1 MKGIYGGLA
10 LLLPLCAYAQLEQSQ
25 YLVYLVSDD
34 PFVVQQAKTIAPDAF
49 TGSLDSGRR
58 VLQLGR
64 YTNLNLAQKRS
75 DELKALGLPVDIARV
90 TSRVVPAQND
100 SGIPSPS
107 GFNPPP
113 STVVSTIPIQPAPT
127 SESTTLPGVPG
138 SSDTTS
144 IEISRP
150 TNTLPPT
157 TPNPPSGANSVGSP
171 TLSSVGQELQAFAQ
185 RNRYFVIIP
194 TTSEELLAKVREIA
208 PTAKFAA
215 IERGAF
221 IEIKGYPDRGGA
233 ESLNREF
240 RNRGFDSRVIFF

>member
-10 LLLPLCAYAQLEQSQ
+10 LLLPLYAYAQMEQSQ

-75 DELKALGLPVDIARV
+75 DELKALGLPVDIAKVSNRTV
-90 TSRVVPAQND
+90 TTQND
-100 SGIPSPS
+100 SGIPAPS

-113 STVVSTIPIQPAPT
+113 ATVVSTIPIEPAPT
-127 SESTTLPGVPG
+127 NDPTLLPGVPG
-138 SSDTTS
+138 SPEPPS

-150 TNTLPPT
+150 ANTLLPPPQNSIA
-157 TPNPPSGANSVGSP
+157 TP
-171 TLSSVGQELQAFAQ
+171 GQELQAFAQ

-194 TTSEELLAKVREIA
+194 TTSEAVLAKVREIA
-208 PTAKFAA
+208 PSAKFAA

-240 RNRGFDSRVIFF
+240 RSRGFDSRVIFF